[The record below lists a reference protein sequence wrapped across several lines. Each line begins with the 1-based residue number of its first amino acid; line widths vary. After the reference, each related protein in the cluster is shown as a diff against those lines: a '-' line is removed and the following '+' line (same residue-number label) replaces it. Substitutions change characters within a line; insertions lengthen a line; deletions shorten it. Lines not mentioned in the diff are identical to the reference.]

1 MSRYMERALE
11 LAAKGRTSPNPKVG
25 CVIVRDDVV
34 VGEGFHPKAGMPH
47 AEVYALRDAG
57 DKAKGAEMYV
67 TLEPCSHY
75 GKTPPCAN
83 AVVAAGI
90 RNVYVA
96 MTDPDEKVSGRGIK
110 ILRDAGIEVEIGD
123 CGDKARKLNE
133 SYIKHRTTGMPFVIL
148 KSAMTLDGRIAT
160 ATGDSKWISCDKSR
174 KFVHEMRAE
183 VDAVLVGAGT
193 ARTDDPMLNAR
204 LENETLYPKR
214 VVVTKSGNLP
224 DLKMF
229 HEPGETIVAVTGG
242 ALPSL
247 NCRVLRAENLKDLF
261 RRLGEEGVLS
271 VLIEGG
277 GETAWSALNEGVVD
291 KVVYFYSPRLMG
303 GRDAVPALG
312 GEGVGKVK
320 DAPRLKNI
328 EVSRFDD
335 DICVTG
341 YL

>member
-1 MSRYMERALE
+1 MERALE
-11 LAAKGRTSPNPKVG
+11 LAARGRTSPNPKVG
-25 CVIVRDDVV
+25 CVIVKDGVI

-47 AEVYALRDAG
+47 AEVYALRGAG
-57 DKAKGAEMYV
+57 EKAKGATMYV

-75 GKTPPCAN
+75 GKTPPCAD

-90 RNVYVA
+90 RKVYVA

-110 ILRDAGIEVEIGD
+110 ILRDAGIEVEVGD
-123 CGDKARKLNE
+123 CEAESRKLNE
-133 SYIKHRTTGMPFVIL
+133 FYIKHRTTGMPFVIL

-160 ATGDSKWISCDKSR
+160 RTGDSKWISCDKSR
-174 KFVHEMRAE
+174 KFVHELRAE

-193 ARTDDPMLNAR
+193 ARTDDPLLNAR
-204 LENETLYPKR
+204 LDSETLYPRR

-224 DLKMF
+224 NLRMF
-229 HEPGETIVAVTGG
+229 HEPGETIVAVIGG
-242 ALPSL
+242 ASPATDA
-247 NCRVLRAENLKDLF
+247 RVLRAENLKDLF
-261 RRLGEEGVLS
+261 RKLGKEGVMS

-277 GETAWSALNEGVVD
+277 GETAWAAVKEGVVD

-303 GRDAVPALG
+303 GRDAVPAVG
-312 GEGVGKVK
+312 GEGVEKVSA
-320 DAPRLKNI
+320 APRLKDI
-328 EVSRFDD
+328 EVLRFDD

>member
-11 LAAKGRTSPNPKVG
+11 LAARGRTSPNPKVG
-25 CVIVRDDVV
+25 CVIVKDGVI

-57 DKAKGAEMYV
+57 EKAKGATLYV

-75 GKTPPCAN
+75 GKTPPCAD

-90 RNVYVA
+90 KKVYVA

-110 ILRDAGIEVEIGD
+110 ILRDAGIEVEVGD
-123 CGDKARKLNE
+123 CEAESRKLNE
-133 SYIKHRTTGMPFVIL
+133 FYIKHRTTGMPFVIL

-160 ATGDSKWISCDKSR
+160 RTGDSKWISCDKSR
-174 KFVHEMRAE
+174 KFVHELRAE

-193 ARTDDPMLNAR
+193 ARTDDPLLNAR
-204 LENETLYPKR
+204 LDSETLYPRR

-229 HEPGETIVAVTGG
+229 HEPGETIVAVMGDASPTTD
-242 ALPSL
+242 A
-247 NCRVLRAENLKDLF
+247 RVLRTENLKDLF
-261 RRLGEEGVLS
+261 RKLGKEGVMS
-271 VLIEGG
+271 VLMEGG
-277 GETAWSALNEGVVD
+277 GETAWAALTEGVVD

-303 GRDAVPALG
+303 GRDAVPAVG
-312 GEGVGKVK
+312 GEGVEKVS
-320 DAPRLKNI
+320 DAPRLKDV
-328 EVSRFDD
+328 EVLRFDD